1 MKDDQASLLR
11 EKMNKKKKGTI
22 ASTMPYT
29 IAVISGKGGVGKSNI
44 SLNFSLTMQKKGKSV
59 LLIDLDI
66 GMANIDVLLGSTQKL
81 SIVDFFHHN
90 YELKQ
95 IIQKGPNNLSFI
107 AGGSGLTNAFQVEK
121 EKMISFLLQLR
132 ALTNQYDYIV
142 FDLGAGISEEN
153 LQLLL
158 SMNEI
163 FLVTTSEPTSLT
175 DAYSALKIISKQG
188 GTVPYQVIINRA
200 LNEKSAIQTFQRLNA
215 VSKRYIK
222 RDLQFLGYVT
232 DDKSV
237 LHAVMEQ
244 KPFTI
249 LYPSCNASRSID
261 KMVHKFLQVEVKP
274 DKQDNT
280 NFVSKLFQFFLERKA

>member
-11 EKMNKKKKGTI
+11 EKMNKKKKGTNE
-22 ASTMPYT
+22 AKLPYT

-44 SLNFSLTMQKKGKSV
+44 SLNFALTMQKKGKSV

-107 AGGSGLTNAFQVEK
+107 AGGSGLTNTFQVDK
-121 EKMISFLLQLR
+121 EKMVSFLLQLR

-142 FDLGAGISEEN
+142 FDMGAGISEEN

-163 FLVTTSEPTSLT
+163 FLVTTGEPTSLT
-175 DAYSALKIISKQG
+175 DAYSTLKIISKQSG
-188 GTVPYQVIINRA
+188 SVPFQVIINRA
-200 LNEKSAIQTFQRLNA
+200 LNEKNAIQTFHRLNA
-215 VSKRYIK
+215 VSKRFIK
-222 RDLQFLGYVT
+222 KDLHFLGYIP

-237 LHAVMEQ
+237 LNAVMEQ

-249 LYPSCNASRSID
+249 LYPSSYASKAINE
-261 KMVHKFLQVEVKP
+261 MVRKYLQFEINT
-274 DKQDNT
+274 DKQNNT

>member
-11 EKMNKKKKGTI
+11 EKMNKKKKGTNE
-22 ASTMPYT
+22 AKLPYT

-44 SLNFSLTMQKKGKSV
+44 SLNFALTMQKKGKSV

-107 AGGSGLTNAFQVEK
+107 AGGSGLTNTFQVDK
-121 EKMISFLLQLR
+121 EKMVSFLLQLR

-142 FDLGAGISEEN
+142 FDMGAGISEEN

-163 FLVTTSEPTSLT
+163 FLVTTGEPTSLT
-175 DAYSALKIISKQG
+175 DAYSTLKIISKQSG
-188 GTVPYQVIINRA
+188 SVPFQVIINRA
-200 LNEKSAIQTFQRLNA
+200 LNEKNAIQTFHRLNA
-215 VSKRYIK
+215 VSKRFIK
-222 RDLQFLGYVT
+222 KDLHFLGYIS

-237 LHAVMEQ
+237 LNAVMEQ

-249 LYPSCNASRSID
+249 LYPSSYASKAINE
-261 KMVHKFLQVEVKP
+261 MVRKYLQFEINT
-274 DKQDNT
+274 DKQNNT

>member
-11 EKMNKKKKGTI
+11 EKMNKKNKGTNER
-22 ASTMPYT
+22 AHPYT

-44 SLNFSLTMQKKGKSV
+44 SLNFALSMQKKGNSV

-81 SIVDFFHHN
+81 SIVDFFYHH

-95 IIQKGPNNLSFI
+95 IIQKGPFNLSFI
-107 AGGSGLTNAFQVEK
+107 AGGSGLTNAFQIEK
-121 EKMISFLLQLR
+121 EKFISFLLQLR
-132 ALTNQYDYIV
+132 ALTNQYDYII
-142 FDLGAGISEEN
+142 FDMGAGISEGN

-175 DAYSALKIISKQG
+175 DAYSALKIISRQG
-188 GTVPYQVIINRA
+188 SSVPFQVIINRA
-200 LNEKSAIQTFQRLNA
+200 INEQSAIQTFQRLNT
-215 VSKRYIK
+215 VTKRFIR
-222 RDLQFLGYVT
+222 RDLQFLGYVL

-237 LHAVMEQ
+237 MNAVMQQ

-249 LYPSCNASRSID
+249 LYPSCNASKAIN
-261 KMVHKFLQVEVKP
+261 KMVEKYVQVEVEQ
-274 DKQDNT
+274 DKQDT
-280 NFVSKLFQFFLERKA
+280 INFVSKLFQYFLERKA